1 MKPFSTGCDQLEYQM
16 QTKDRQTEHWLF
28 GPISRQKAKISQL
41 VIASIAINIFAL
53 ISAFYILTVYDRVI
67 PNETTDSLIYLT
79 AGMVAV
85 IIFDFLMKVIRGVLT
100 DEAGIEVDKEVADSL
115 FNHLSRNENFIGTK
129 TTGSISTTVK
139 EFDSLKDIMASATL
153 VALADLPFILI
164 FLVVLYLIGGPIAAV
179 PALIVVFVI
188 VVGLLIQ
195 PVIRKMSASAANDGK
210 SKQSVLIEMLSG
222 LETLKTLKG
231 IPIIK
236 NRWTDS
242 VKNQGEVLLKSR
254 FWTQFL
260 TNIAQSGQ
268 QVSQVGIIVYGV
280 LLIMKADL
288 TMGALIACVI
298 LSGRTLAPLGQIT
311 NILGRLNQALVSYKS
326 LNSLFSE
333 ISKEK
338 KANLQLRRDEIESSY
353 IFKNAELLYPEATK
367 TSLICESLTIK
378 PGEKVALLGKI
389 GSGKTTLL
397 RSMSGL
403 ISANKGV
410 IKLGGVDINHVH
422 PDDLRKNVAI
432 CLQTPLLFSGT
443 LKENILLGNPDATD
457 EEIMHYSKMTGVDE
471 IANNMPDGFA
481 SLINERGDVLSGGQ
495 RQAISITRTLIT
507 EPNILL
513 LDEPTSSMD
522 PQTEKFVLKNIK
534 NWMKNKTVVI
544 ATHRGQILD
553 LVERVIILDSGKLVA
568 DGKKEE
574 ILKNISK

>member
-1 MKPFSTGCDQLEYQM
+1 M

-164 FLVVLYLIGGPIAAV
+164 FLIVLYLIGGPIAAV

-242 VKNQGEVLLKSR
+242 VKNQGEVLLKS
-254 FWTQFL
+254 
-260 TNIAQSGQ
+260 
-268 QVSQVGIIVYGV
+268 
-280 LLIMKADL
+280 DL
-288 TMGALIACVI
+288 DTI
-298 LSGRTLAPLGQIT
+298 
-311 NILGRLNQALVSYKS
+311 SYKYCSIRTASFTSWDYCLWGFAYYESRSNNGCSDS
-326 LNSLFSE
+326 LCYIIWKNSRPTWTNYEYFGE
-333 ISKEK
+333 
-338 KANLQLRRDEIESSY
+338 
-353 IFKNAELLYPEATK
+353 
-367 TSLICESLTIK
+367 IK
-378 PGEKVALLGKI
+378 PSA
-389 GSGKTTLL
+389 
-397 RSMSGL
+397 GL
-403 ISANKGV
+403 IQKPQFSFLRNFQREKSNPS
-410 IKLGGVDINHVH
+410 IKK
-422 PDDLRKNVAI
+422 R
-432 CLQTPLLFSGT
+432 
-443 LKENILLGNPDATD
+443 
-457 EEIMHYSKMTGVDE
+457 
-471 IANNMPDGFA
+471 
-481 SLINERGDVLSGGQ
+481 
-495 RQAISITRTLIT
+495 
-507 EPNILL
+507 
-513 LDEPTSSMD
+513 
-522 PQTEKFVLKNIK
+522 
-534 NWMKNKTVVI
+534 
-544 ATHRGQILD
+544 
-553 LVERVIILDSGKLVA
+553 
-568 DGKKEE
+568 
-574 ILKNISK
+574 